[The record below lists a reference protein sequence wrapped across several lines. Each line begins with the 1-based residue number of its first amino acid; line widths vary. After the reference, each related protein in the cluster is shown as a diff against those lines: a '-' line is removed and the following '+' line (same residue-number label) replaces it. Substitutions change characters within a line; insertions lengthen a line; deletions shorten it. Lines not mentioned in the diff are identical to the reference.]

1 MIKNRFTTVILVL
14 FFVTSCSTGTD
25 SNVVSMSAESTVTS
39 TIPEED
45 YPIVLTQCLNEEKD
59 YDTVNP
65 FDVQDLKTTLDQM
78 SNTKDERT
86 QLLED
91 VDFCVNKY
99 NLWSDSSSQNP
110 EELAKLYDEN
120 LELAKCLRE
129 KGINVPD
136 PTQQEPKLDLSGL
149 KSSKD
154 SITPLLQECGWQ
166 K

>member
-1 MIKNRFTTVILVL
+1 MHMNIKKILIFSL
-14 FFVTSCSTGTD
+14 FFSFRSPSANEGIVSL
-25 SNVVSMSAESTVTS
+25 SNETTTTLIVA
-39 TIPEED
+39 EED
-45 YPIVLTQCLNEEKD
+45 YPIILTQCLNEEKG
-59 YDTVNP
+59 YNILTP

-99 NLWSDSSSQNP
+99 NLFSESNTTNP
-110 EELAKLYDEN
+110 DELAKLYDEN

-129 KGINVPD
+129 KGLNVPE
-136 PTQQEPKLDLSGL
+136 PNQQEPKLDLTNL
-149 KSSKD
+149 KKSKED
-154 SITPLLQECGWQ
+154 ITLLLQECGFS

>member
-1 MIKNRFTTVILVL
+1 MHMNIKKILIFSL
-14 FFVTSCSTGTD
+14 FFSFCSPSANEGID
-25 SNVVSMSAESTVTS
+25 SLSNETTTTLIVA
-39 TIPEED
+39 EED
-45 YPIVLTQCLNEEKD
+45 YPIILTQCLNEEKG
-59 YDTVNP
+59 YNILTP

-99 NLWSDSSSQNP
+99 NLFSESNTTNP
-110 EELAKLYDEN
+110 DELAKLYDEN

-129 KGINVPD
+129 KGLNVPE
-136 PTQQEPKLDLSGL
+136 PNQQEPKLDLTNL
-149 KSSKD
+149 KKSKED
-154 SITPLLQECGWQ
+154 ITLLLQECGFS

>member
-1 MIKNRFTTVILVL
+1 MHMNIKKILIFSL
-14 FFVTSCSTGTD
+14 FFSFCSPSANEGIVSL
-25 SNVVSMSAESTVTS
+25 SNETTTTLIVAK
-39 TIPEED
+39 ED
-45 YPIVLTQCLNEEKD
+45 YPIILTQCLNEEKG
-59 YDTVNP
+59 YNILTP

-99 NLWSDSSSQNP
+99 NLFSESNTTNP
-110 EELAKLYDEN
+110 DELAKLYDEN

-129 KGINVPD
+129 KGLNVPE
-136 PTQQEPKLDLSGL
+136 PNQQEPKLDLANL
-149 KSSKD
+149 KESKED
-154 SITPLLQECGWQ
+154 ITLLLQECGFS

>member
-1 MIKNRFTTVILVL
+1 MHMNIKKILIFSL
-14 FFVTSCSTGTD
+14 FFSFCSPSANEGIVSL
-25 SNVVSMSAESTVTS
+25 SNETTTTLIVAQ
-39 TIPEED
+39 ED
-45 YPIVLTQCLNEEKD
+45 YPIVLTQCLNEEKG
-59 YDTVNP
+59 YNIITP

-99 NLWSDSSSQNP
+99 NLFYESNTTNP
-110 EELAKLYDEN
+110 DELAKLYDEN

-129 KGINVPD
+129 KGLNVPE
-136 PTQQEPKLDLSGL
+136 PNQQEPKLDLTNL
-149 KSSKD
+149 KESKED
-154 SITPLLQECGWQ
+154 ITLLLQECGFS

>member
-1 MIKNRFTTVILVL
+1 MHMNIKKILIFSL
-14 FFVTSCSTGTD
+14 FFSFCSPSANEGIVSL
-25 SNVVSMSAESTVTS
+25 SNETTTTLIVA
-39 TIPEED
+39 EED
-45 YPIVLTQCLNEEKD
+45 YPIVLTQCLNEEKG
-59 YDTVNP
+59 YNIVTP

-99 NLWSDSSSQNP
+99 NLFSESNTTNP
-110 EELAKLYDEN
+110 DELAKLYDEN

-129 KGINVPD
+129 KGLNVPE
-136 PTQQEPKLDLSGL
+136 PNQQEPKLDLTNL
-149 KSSKD
+149 QESKEE
-154 SITPLLQECGWQ
+154 ITLLLQECGFS

>member
-1 MIKNRFTTVILVL
+1 MHMNIKKILIFSL
-14 FFVTSCSTGTD
+14 FFSFCSPSANEGIVSL
-25 SNVVSMSAESTVTS
+25 SNETTTTLIVAQ
-39 TIPEED
+39 ED
-45 YPIVLTQCLNEEKD
+45 YPIVLTQCLNEEKG
-59 YDTVNP
+59 YNIITP

>member
-1 MIKNRFTTVILVL
+1 MHMNIKKILIFSL
-14 FFVTSCSTGTD
+14 FFSFCSPSANEGII
-25 SNVVSMSAESTVTS
+25 SMSNETTTTLIVAQ
-39 TIPEED
+39 ED
-45 YPIVLTQCLNEEKD
+45 YPIVLTQCLNEEQG
-59 YDTVNP
+59 YNIVTP

-99 NLWSDSSSQNP
+99 NLFSESNTTNP
-110 EELAKLYDEN
+110 DELAKLYDEN

-129 KGINVPD
+129 KGLNVPE
-136 PTQQEPKLDLSGL
+136 PNQQEPKLDLTNL
-149 KSSKD
+149 QESKEE
-154 SITPLLQECGWQ
+154 ITLLLQECGFS

>member
-1 MIKNRFTTVILVL
+1 MNIKKILIFSL
-14 FFVTSCSTGTD
+14 FFSFCSPSANEGIVSL
-25 SNVVSMSAESTVTS
+25 SNETTTTLIVAQ
-39 TIPEED
+39 ED
-45 YPIVLTQCLNEEKD
+45 YPIVLTQCLNEEKG
-59 YDTVNP
+59 YNIITP

-99 NLWSDSSSQNP
+99 NLFYESNTTNP
-110 EELAKLYDEN
+110 DELAKLYDEN

-129 KGINVPD
+129 KGLNVPE
-136 PTQQEPKLDLSGL
+136 PNQQEPKLDLTNL
-149 KSSKD
+149 KESKED
-154 SITPLLQECGWQ
+154 ITLLLQECGFS